1 MASLRLALGLFVVL
15 ALAATTASM
24 LHQDSRLAAT
34 LADAPSLRLHFTLKR
49 SSMKIF
55 GQLEFDVFANPVV
68 SDDSTTVRY
77 DGVATFKDGDTRYT
91 FVLVGGIAYFVT
103 SAADGSVAAEC
114 SSSSSLDLL
123 NAILPALND
132 ATPISSAVVDEKEI
146 KCPSGGLFKV
156 VLDDATFVL
165 CTSGFAGITVYGSD
179 LDIHVKY
186 LASRV
191 PITAPKLSDE
201 EARSCKTMVEPCSVT
216 ATTLSFLTAEP
227 VVNDQATRSLKHY
240 LGHFVS
246 FAR

>member
-1 MASLRLALGLFVVL
+1 
-15 ALAATTASM
+15 
-24 LHQDSRLAAT
+24 
-34 LADAPSLRLHFTLKR
+34 
-49 SSMKIF
+49 
-55 GQLEFDVFANPVV
+55 
-68 SDDSTTVRY
+68 
-77 DGVATFKDGDTRYT
+77 
-91 FVLVGGIAYFVT
+91 
-103 SAADGSVAAEC
+103 
-114 SSSSSLDLL
+114 
-123 NAILPALND
+123 
-132 ATPISSAVVDEKEI
+132 
-146 KCPSGGLFKV
+146 
-156 VLDDATFVL
+156 VL